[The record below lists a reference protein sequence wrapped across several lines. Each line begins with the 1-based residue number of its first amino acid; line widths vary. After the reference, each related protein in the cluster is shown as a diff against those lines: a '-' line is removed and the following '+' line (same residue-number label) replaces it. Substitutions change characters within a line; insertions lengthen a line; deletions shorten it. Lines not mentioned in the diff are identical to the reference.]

1 MTGLTEGKTFMISQP
16 MNGISEEEI
25 LQVRE
30 EVRSKM
36 EQMGFR
42 FVDSFF
48 NEFGKKSED
57 AKNIP
62 VYYLSKSIEKMS
74 QCDIVVFVTG
84 WEKARGCQ
92 IEHAIAEKY
101 EIEIRYYNMK
111 TKEVTTCDWDNTM
124 CCCISPEE
132 ASRMLKALK
141 EE

>member
-1 MTGLTEGKTFMISQP
+1 MTGLTEGKSFMISQP
-16 MNGISEEEI
+16 MNGIPEKEI

-48 NEFGKKSED
+48 NKESED
-57 AKNIP
+57 AENVP

-74 QCDIVVFVTG
+74 QCDVVVFVTG

-101 EIEIRYYNMK
+101 GLEIRYYNSK
-111 TKEVTTCDWDNTM
+111 AKEVTTCDWENTM
-124 CCCISPEE
+124 CCCFRPEE
-132 ASRMLKALK
+132 VSNF
-141 EE
+141 